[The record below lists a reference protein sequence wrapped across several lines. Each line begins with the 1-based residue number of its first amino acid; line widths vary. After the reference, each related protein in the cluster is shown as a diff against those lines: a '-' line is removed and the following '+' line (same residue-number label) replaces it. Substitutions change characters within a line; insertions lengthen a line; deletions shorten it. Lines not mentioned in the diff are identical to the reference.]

1 MFKSGSQP
9 QSSTA
14 APPRDATY
22 ERHKLRMAKKSRE
35 KASSAREIADTFP
48 KLRAR
53 PRKQRAAALESLA
66 VWCRS
71 YFPEVFDLPFSSD
84 HHRVIG
90 AIERA
95 VTTGGL
101 FALAMPRGSGKS
113 ALCQAAVMWAAM
125 RGSVKFSLLVG
136 ASKDAACEILAS
148 IKMQLETNDHL
159 LADFP
164 EICWPIRKLEGINQR
179 KLLFQAQP
187 IKMKFTADRISL
199 PNLPKSAGA
208 GATICVAGLTGRIR
222 GRKVTLHDGRE
233 VRPSLVILDDPQDDE
248 SATSPSQT
256 AARERVIKGSVLGLA
271 GPGKKIAAVCPCTVI
286 APDDLAD
293 RLLDRQRNPEWS
305 GIRTS
310 MVRKWPDGE
319 KAESLW
325 AEYRAIQEKAFRDEA
340 GPEAENE
347 FYVANRAAMDHGSEV
362 AWPERFSSTE
372 VSALQHA
379 YNLRYRDPDSFDA
392 EYQNKPRRH
401 AEDESQTLQARHL
414 VSRING
420 LPRRSVPIGAQ
431 YLTVF
436 VDVQAQALFWTATA
450 WTEDFVGTV
459 ADYGAW
465 PKQPGGYWTLAKIRK
480 TLDSRY
486 PGQTL
491 ESKLA
496 SGLTDLAVELQSAEW
511 TRPDG
516 AKLSIS
522 RTLVDANWGASTD
535 TVYRWAAGPSGQ
547 SIAAIPS
554 HGRFVGASS
563 NPMNDWAKKPGDLVG
578 TSWKV
583 PALAPGRQIRH
594 CVWDTNHW
602 KTFVAGR
609 LLMPI
614 AAPGSL
620 TLFGTESDDH
630 RMFADHLCAEFRV
643 PTTARGRTVD
653 EWKQRPNQPDNH
665 WWDCL
670 VGTAVAAS
678 LSGARVATPGTDQ
691 PAKPRRRR
699 GVKYA

>member
-53 PRKQRAAALESLA
+53 PRKQRAAALDSLA
-66 VWCRS
+66 VWCRT
-71 YFPEVFDLPFSSD
+71 YFPEVFALPFSSD

-125 RGSVKFSLLVG
+125 RGSVKFSMLIG
-136 ASKDAACEILAS
+136 ASKEAACEILAS

-179 KLLFQAQP
+179 KLLFQGEP

-248 SATSPSQT
+248 SASSPSQT

-310 MVRKWPDGE
+310 LVRKWPDGE
-319 KAESLW
+319 RAESLW
-325 AEYRAIQEKAFRDEA
+325 AEYRAIQEKSFRDEA
-340 GPEAENE
+340 GPEAENA
-347 FYVANRAAMDHGSEV
+347 FYETHRAEMDAGSEV

-372 VSALQHA
+372 ISALQHA
-379 YNLRYRDPDSFDA
+379 FNLRYRDPDSFDA

-401 AEDESQTLQARHL
+401 TEDESTTLQARNL
-414 VSRING
+414 VNRVNG
-420 LPRRSVPIGAQ
+420 LPRRSVPIDAQ

-436 VDVQAQALFWTATA
+436 VDVQANALFWVATA
-450 WTEDFVGTV
+450 WTEDFRGSV

-465 PKQPGGYWTLAKIRK
+465 PKQSPGYWTLAKMRK
-480 TLDSRY
+480 TLESRF
-486 PGQTL
+486 PGMAL
-491 ESKLA
+491 ESRLA
-496 SGLTDLAVELQSAEW
+496 SGLNELAVELASAKW
-511 TRPDG
+511 IRPDG
-516 AKLSIS
+516 AELPIS

-535 TVYRWAAGPSGQ
+535 TVYQWAASPSGRQ
-547 SIAAIPS
+547 VAAIPS
-554 HGRFVGASS
+554 HGRYVGASS
-563 NPMNDWAKKPGDLVG
+563 NPMAEWTKKPGDLTG
-578 TSWKV
+578 QAWKV
-583 PALAPGRQIRH
+583 PALASGRQIRH

-609 LLMPI
+609 LLLPVS
-614 AAPGSL
+614 APGAL
-620 TLFGTESDDH
+620 TIFGDQSDDH
-630 RMFADHLCAEFRV
+630 RMLADHLSAEFRV
-643 PTTARGRTVD
+643 ATTARGRTVD

-678 LSGARVATPGTDQ
+678 LSGARVATLGTDQ